1 MSRRYDWVHGAQN
14 CHFSD
19 NTNETENDLQLQLLL
34 ILLKS
39 WNCSAYLPES
49 SRTHSEKHRPDC
61 LAFRVNNTLFENL
74 CLQPHKV
81 THSTAY
87 SWPTAKNKWKCPR
100 PRGYTDPKPW
110 TFERVFYYCCCVEEW
125 NIDDVTSVYTLTTF
139 RLSCALGYKPTP
151 HGINTPPPHG
161 KHYTTHYT
169 PHLTRPHPIFECS
182 ASARGEGL
190 LRRGTDGVAGLS
202 QKPH

>member
-1 MSRRYDWVHGAQN
+1 M
-14 CHFSD
+14 
-19 NTNETENDLQLQLLL
+19 
-34 ILLKS
+34 
-39 WNCSAYLPES
+39 
-49 SRTHSEKHRPDC
+49 
-61 LAFRVNNTLFENL
+61 FENL

-151 HGINTPPPHG
+151 HGINTPPPRSDSACPPRACRSSYFYWG
-161 KHYTTHYT
+161 GVSCVVRGVWCQAPGGLCCCKFNAAFETAQ
-169 PHLTRPHPIFECS
+169 PLRLSPDVVALRP
-182 ASARGEGL
+182 
-190 LRRGTDGVAGLS
+190 LRSPSIRRWGVVW
-202 QKPH
+202 